1 MAAAIE
7 GATGPWEYVI
17 GLEVHAQIVS
27 AAKLFSGASTAF
39 GAEPNS
45 QVSPIDAGMPGMLPV
60 VNMTCI
66 EQAARTGLAL
76 RGRVNRH
83 SVFERK
89 NYFYPDLPQGYQIS
103 QYKQPLVSGG
113 EVAIDLDDGGERVI
127 GVERLHVEQ
136 DAGKSVHDRDPARSF
151 VDLNRSG
158 VGLMEIVSRPDLRSP
173 EQAGAY
179 VRKLRAVLRY
189 VGSCDGNMQEG
200 SLRVDA
206 NVSVRRPGGAY
217 GTRCEIKN
225 LNSVRFLLRALE
237 FEGRRQVD
245 VLEAGG
251 TVEQETRLFDV
262 GSGETRAMR
271 GKEEA
276 HDYRYFPDPD
286 LLPLRLDRA
295 RIDRLASELPELPDA
310 RRRRLMADYALS
322 AYDAA
327 VLVAEKETA
336 DYYEAVAR
344 GRDKKLAAN
353 WVISELFGLLNKTG
367 GEIAASPVSAE
378 ALGGLIDLIED
389 ATISGRT
396 AKEVF
401 AEMFETGK
409 PAARIVEEKGLR
421 QVADAGAIEAL
432 VDRAMAGHPDKVA
445 EYRAGK
451 RKLLG
456 FFVGQVMRA
465 SGGKAHPGRVNAV
478 LETKLGS

>member
-1 MAAAIE
+1 M
-7 GATGPWEYVI
+7 
-17 GLEVHAQIVS
+17 
-27 AAKLFSGASTAF
+27 
-39 GAEPNS
+39 
-45 QVSPIDAGMPGMLPV
+45 
-60 VNMTCI
+60 
-66 EQAARTGLAL
+66 
-76 RGRVNRH
+76 
-83 SVFERK
+83 
-89 NYFYPDLPQGYQIS
+89 
-103 QYKQPLVSGG
+103 
-113 EVAIDLDDGGERVI
+113 
-127 GVERLHVEQ
+127 
-136 DAGKSVHDRDPARSF
+136 HDRDPARSF

-295 RIDRLASELPELPDA
+295 WIDRLASELPELPDA